1 MIPNKSENKSND
13 TDEIQIKEDSK
24 KSKVIQTKITSKIEK
39 ISKIYDTS
47 QFKIE
52 DIFIPGMGNELIKQ
66 PIEEGKYSSKQK
78 ETSKNVSESIYL
90 NIGNNKTEI
99 SNQEKKDDEA
109 VNFMPSNV
117 EYIRKEKSEYSNKQP
132 FNQNKEI
139 IDENDD
145 IQEIDL

>member
-52 DIFIPGMGNELIKQ
+52 DIFIQGMGNELIKQ

-78 ETSKNVSESIYL
+78 ET
-90 NIGNNKTEI
+90 
-99 SNQEKKDDEA
+99 
-109 VNFMPSNV
+109 
-117 EYIRKEKSEYSNKQP
+117 
-132 FNQNKEI
+132 
-139 IDENDD
+139 
-145 IQEIDL
+145 

>member
-1 MIPNKSENKSND
+1 M
-13 TDEIQIKEDSK
+13 
-24 KSKVIQTKITSKIEK
+24 
-39 ISKIYDTS
+39 
-47 QFKIE
+47 
-52 DIFIPGMGNELIKQ
+52 
-66 PIEEGKYSSKQK
+66 
-78 ETSKNVSESIYL
+78 